1 MIQLAAITNNVALF
15 EIDAATFGEPLQFA
29 YNLRKIM
36 QSIAKI
42 NRSSYVVINDQVMR
56 DPIYFDLVYNF
67 MS

>member
-1 MIQLAAITNNVALF
+1 MIQLAAIANNVALF

-42 NRSSYVVINDQVMR
+42 NRSSYVVIND
-56 DPIYFDLVYNF
+56 
-67 MS
+67 